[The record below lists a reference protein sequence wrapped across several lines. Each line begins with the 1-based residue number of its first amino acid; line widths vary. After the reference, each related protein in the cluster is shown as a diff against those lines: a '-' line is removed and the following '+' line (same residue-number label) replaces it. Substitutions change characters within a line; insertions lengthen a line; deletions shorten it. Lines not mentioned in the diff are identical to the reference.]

1 MAVAEKQFQ
10 NYVGGKWTDAASGDT
25 FESLVP
31 ATGEALG
38 SFPRSAAADVD
49 RAVEAAKAAF
59 EEWRLVPA
67 PERGNVLFRFAR
79 LLEEQKDE
87 LTELMSREMGK
98 VLAEAG
104 GDVQEAIDMSVYMA
118 GEGRRLFGQTTP
130 SELRD
135 KFQMSVRMPV
145 GVVGAITP
153 WNFPIA
159 IPAWKLAPALV
170 CGNTVVLKPAE
181 DTPLLAKRFIEL
193 LGESGLPDGV
203 VNLVHG
209 YGEEAGDRLV
219 RHPDVPIITF
229 TGSRET
235 GVLVTKNAADFLK
248 HVHLELG
255 GKNGII
261 VMDDADLDLA
271 VEGIVWSAFGTS
283 GQRCTAASRVIVHEA
298 VYGELQKRLVAR
310 AEKMKLGPG
319 WDPETDLGP
328 VINQDS
334 LDKIHSYTGIGSDE
348 GAKLLTGGEIASEGD
363 LGKGFF
369 YRPTIFADVEPQMRI
384 AQEEIF
390 GPTTALI
397 PVKSFDEAVSV
408 TNGIRYGLS
417 TAIFTADVNKA
428 FRAMR
433 DLQSGITY
441 INAGTTGA
449 EVHLPFGG
457 TKDTGNGHREAGQA
471 ALDVF
476 TEWKSIYVDYSGQAA
491 ARPDRQR
498 RVMRDKVNLAEKL
511 ATFDEPFAPRIVGHY
526 NGNKLQVAK
535 THGEFVWHTHPDT
548 DDFFLVVKG
557 QLTIRLRDREVE
569 LGPGELFV
577 VPAGVEHCPVSEE
590 GAEILL
596 IEPDGTPNT
605 GDSGVDPAPEVEL

>member
-1 MAVAEKQFQ
+1 MAVAEQRSK
-10 NYVGGKWTDAASGDT
+10 NYVGGEWTDGASGET
-25 FESLVP
+25 FESRVP
-31 ATGEALG
+31 ATGETLG
-38 SFPRSAAADVD
+38 AFPRSTAEDVD
-49 RAVEAAKAAF
+49 RAVAAAKAAF

-79 LLEEQKDE
+79 LLEEEKDE

-104 GDVQEAIDMSVYMA
+104 GDVQEAIDMSMYMG
-118 GEGRRLFGQTTP
+118 GEGRRLFGHTTP

-135 KFQMSVRMPV
+135 KFQMSLRLPV

-170 CGNTVVLKPAE
+170 SGNTVVLKPAE
-181 DTPLLAKRFIEL
+181 DTPLLAERFVAL
-193 LGESGLPDGV
+193 LGEAGLPDGV

-209 YGEEAGDRLV
+209 FGEEAGERLV

-235 GVLVTKNAADFLK
+235 GIAVTKAAADGLK

-255 GKNGII
+255 GKNAIV

-298 VYGELQKRLVAR
+298 AYAELQTRLVER
-310 AEKMKLGPG
+310 AEAMRIGPG
-319 WDPETDLGP
+319 WEPDTDLGP
-328 VINQDS
+328 VINKAA
-334 LDKIHSYTGIGSDE
+334 LDKIHSYTGIGADE
-348 GAKLLTGGEIASEGD
+348 GAKLLTGGEPATEGD
-363 LGKGFF
+363 LGKGFY
-369 YRPTIFADVEPQMRI
+369 YRPTIFADVEPGMRI

-397 PVKSFDEAVSV
+397 PVKSFEEAVAAANSV
-408 TNGIRYGLS
+408 RYGLS
-417 TAIFTADVNKA
+417 SSIFTRDVNRA

-433 DLQSGITY
+433 DLETGITY

-476 TEWKSIYVDYSGQAA
+476 TEWKSVYVDYSG
-491 ARPDRQR
+491 
-498 RVMRDKVNLAEKL
+498 
-511 ATFDEPFAPRIVGHY
+511 
-526 NGNKLQVAK
+526 KLQRAQI
-535 THGEFVWHTHPDT
+535 DN
-548 DDFFLVVKG
+548 VV
-557 QLTIRLRDREVE
+557 
-569 LGPGELFV
+569 
-577 VPAGVEHCPVSEE
+577 H
-590 GAEILL
+590 
-596 IEPDGTPNT
+596 
-605 GDSGVDPAPEVEL
+605 PAP